1 MPAGSLDSLHKEK
14 DMRLLFPALLSV
26 ALLGLAGPARGADD
40 KPGKPEV
47 GKPAPAIELP
57 ATSIGTVLPDKK
69 DATTLN
75 LKDFKGKKNVVLYFY
90 PKALT
95 GG

>member
-1 MPAGSLDSLHKEK
+1 
-14 DMRLLFPALLSV
+14 MRLLFPALLAAALV
-26 ALLGLAGPARGADD
+26 ALAAAPVRAEKDEA
-40 KPGKPEV
+40 GKPAV

-69 DATTLN
+69 DARKMS
-75 LKDFKGKKNVVLYFY
+75 LKDFQGKKNVVLYFY